1 MSGFFRFYKMVW
13 TSEYLSLVLRTY
25 IGGIFIY
32 ASMSKIPYPA
42 QFAEAVAGYQLLPYW
57 GLNIGALT
65 LPWMELVAGIFLL
78 VGMRTRAASAIIG
91 GFLVM
96 FIVMIL
102 ITMYRGIQISCGC
115 FDTTGE
121 EIGWKKV
128 FEDTV
133 WLTMTIQ
140 IFLYDRIYFFRRG
153 GFLSGKKVKQ
163 TVVVTK

>member
-1 MSGFFRFYKMVW
+1 MKDFWQIIKKMV
-13 TSEYLSLVLRTY
+13 TSEYLSVVLRTY
-25 IGGIFIY
+25 IGWIFIY

-42 QFAEAVAGYQLLPYW
+42 QFAEAVAGYQLVPHW
-57 GLNIGALT
+57 GLNLGALI
-65 LPWMELVAGIFLL
+65 LPWMELVAGLFLL
-78 VGMRTRAASAIIG
+78 VGLRTRAASFFIG

-102 ITMYRGIQISCGC
+102 ITMQRGIQISCGC

-121 EIGWKKV
+121 EIGWKKI

-133 WLTMTIQ
+133 WLAMTVQ

-163 TVVVTK
+163 TVAVAK

>member
-1 MSGFFRFYKMVW
+1 MSGFFRFFKMVW

-42 QFAEAVAGYQLLPYW
+42 QFAEAVAGYQLLPHW
-57 GLNIGALT
+57 GLNIGALI

-78 VGMRTRAASAIIG
+78 VGMRTKAASAFIG

-133 WLTMTIQ
+133 WLIMTIQ
-140 IFLYDRIYFFRRG
+140 IFLYDRIYFFRRR

-163 TVVVTK
+163 TAAVAK